1 MSFGPSVAVVG
12 GTGFVG
18 EYSMRS
24 TQGHLHPHLIDA
36 CLGRNIS
43 DAFVTDFRASFS
55 RVRILTR
62 DATTPKAQGLAYEG
76 AELFQVNEDDVHG
89 SLDQAFA
96 GIDVIVNTL
105 PITVPEDVSRAV
117 LQAVARSGAKVYF
130 LSEFHA

>member
-1 MSFGPSVAVVG
+1 M
-12 GTGFVG
+12 
-18 EYSMRS
+18 
-24 TQGHLHPHLIDA
+24 QGNLHADLIDP
-36 CLGRNIS
+36 CPGLNIS

-62 DATTPKAQGLAYEG
+62 DATTPKAQGLAYKG
-76 AELFQVNEDDVHG
+76 AELFQVNEDDVHC

-105 PITVPEDVSRAV
+105 PITAPEDVSRAV
-117 LQAVARSGAKVYF
+117 LQAVARSIAKVYF